1 MKSPSYQWSCQVCN
15 TSNPPGINACGKCH
29 FPAVASGLEI
39 ENAKA
44 AFEGNKPLVGIVKAY
59 SQPVLILGC
68 IMIGLGALLLRMFFW
83 SGATGLGLVLILI
96 GALFVDLS
104 GYVRPKKK

>member
-1 MKSPSYQWSCQVCN
+1 MKSPDYQWSCQVCN

-29 FPAVASGLEI
+29 FPSVASGLEI

-44 AFEGNKPLVGIVKAY
+44 AFEGNKPLAGIVKAY
-59 SQPVLILGC
+59 SEPALILGF
-68 IMIGLGALLLRMFFW
+68 ILIGIGSLLLRFFI
-83 SGATGLGLVLILI
+83 SSSATIIGLVLMLI